1 MKLKD
6 IKVGITVVD
15 KYSNEYIVK
24 EVDRDDKIMPVMLEC
39 VKFVKSIPIRTVGN
53 VNTGCKGE
61 SFYIYKSGKVARNE
75 GYDIKCITVKSLKLK
90 GK

>member
-6 IKVGITVVD
+6 IKVGMTVVD

-39 VKFVKSIPIRTVGN
+39 VKFVKSIPIRTTGN